1 MMAFAIA
8 SGSFSG
14 IRIPFIPSDKLT
26 ARDARDQLIA
36 GGCFAIPLERL
47 RSRSAYQG
55 QWS

>member
-1 MMAFAIA
+1 MEKKFPPINT
-8 SGSFSG
+8 
-14 IRIPFIPSDKLT
+14 DKLT